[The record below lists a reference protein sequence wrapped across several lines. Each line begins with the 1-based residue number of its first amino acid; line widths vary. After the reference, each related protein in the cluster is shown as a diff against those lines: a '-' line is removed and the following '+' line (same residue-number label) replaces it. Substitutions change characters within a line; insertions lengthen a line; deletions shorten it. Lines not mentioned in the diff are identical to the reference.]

1 MTANG
6 KIQLTGV
13 AGSPSPTNAE
23 EFAASIERRRQ
34 AADGLEKDLLN
45 DVPLLYGSPG
55 GAGPDAF
62 PSQGDPGIVL
72 ARIHRED
79 MLRRNGYD
87 VSEASGSFSE
97 VSLPFERAT
106 AALAILLFLITLF
119 WKWS

>member
-1 MTANG
+1 VTGNG
-6 KIQLTGV
+6 NIRLTGDED
-13 AGSPSPTNAE
+13 SPPPRNAA

-55 GAGPDAF
+55 GAGDAL
-62 PSQGDPGIVL
+62 PPQGDPGIIL

-87 VSEASGSFSE
+87 PADASGRPSE

-106 AALAILLFLITLF
+106 AALALLLFLIALF
-119 WKWS
+119 WK